1 MEYKL
6 KNGKTV
12 NIRRTEI
19 SDAEALIGIIA
30 RTDRETP
37 FLARN
42 PGEFDVTAEKEQ
54 SIIESVLSD
63 PDSEWFM
70 AEYEGKAVGQCGV
83 NLVSRRQRYRH
94 RAEVAFRIL
103 KDYCGIGIGGKMME
117 ECLNWCREKGV
128 RQVELDVVA
137 GNEAALKMY
146 KGFGFEI
153 TGTTPRAL
161 CYPDGT
167 YADEYKMVKYLDGK
181 K

>member
-19 SDAEALIGIIA
+19 SDAEAMISIITQ
-30 RTDRETP
+30 TDRETL

-42 PGEFDVTAEKEQ
+42 PGEFDVTAEKERG
-54 SIIESVLSD
+54 IIESVLND
-63 PDSEWFM
+63 PDSEWFI

-94 RAEVAFRIL
+94 RAEAAFRIL

-117 ECLNWCREKGV
+117 ECLSWCREKGV

-146 KGFGFEI
+146 RGFGFEI
-153 TGTTPRAL
+153 TGTVPRAL

-167 YADEYKMVKYLDGK
+167 YADEYKMVKFLDV
-181 K
+181 

>member
-19 SDAEALIGIIA
+19 SDAQALINIITQ
-30 RTDRETP
+30 TDRETL

-42 PGEFDVTAEKEQ
+42 PGEFDVTVEKEKG
-54 SIIESVLSD
+54 IIESVLND
-63 PDSEWFM
+63 CDSEWFI
-70 AEYEGKAVGQCGV
+70 AEYEGKAVGQCAV

-94 RAEVAFRIL
+94 RAAVAFRIL
-103 KDYCGIGIGGKMME
+103 KDHCGLGIGGRMME
-117 ECLNWCREKGV
+117 ECLSWCREKRV
-128 RQVELDVVA
+128 RQVELDVVTA
-137 GNEAALKMY
+137 NEPALRMY

-167 YADEYKMVKYLDGK
+167 YADEYKMVKFL
-181 K
+181 